1 MAEGKMHFAPVM
13 ALDTGDF
20 VVIGDK
26 VVEVDNTPREDVDGA
41 FLSVHGTT
49 FSHRADVWKRV
60 SARFSTNAMIP
71 RLDDDFNLDAYTI
84 DDVKTY
90 LTVLEGASLQF
101 RDGDLISTEWPDKDL
116 IYVDKA
122 LRKAATKRDGIY
134 EKDEVHG
141 LFARRYDSDGDC
153 YYAPVE
159 ADDQGIDKNWMLME
173 HYDIILGWRPVNIA
187 AVLKEAI

>member
-1 MAEGKMHFAPVM
+1 MSDDKYADEIRLSDLSSYIVLIHGSDIIADAIIYH
-13 ALDTGDF
+13 GDCWW
-20 VVIGDK
+20 K
-26 VVEVDNTPREDVDGA
+26 VLGN
-41 FLSVHGTT
+41 GTT
-49 FSHRADVWKRV
+49 MESEVLYAEKAGSLRHDAEEV
-60 SARFSTNAMIP
+60 TIP
-71 RLDDDFNLDAYTI
+71 I
-84 DDVKTY
+84 DDAKTY
-90 LTVLEGASLQF
+90 LTVMQGAPLQF

-122 LRKAATKRDGIY
+122 LRKAATKRDGVF

-173 HYDIILGWRPVNIA
+173 HYDLILEWRPVNIA

>member
-1 MAEGKMHFAPVM
+1 MSDDKYADEIRLSDLNSYIVLIRGSDIIADAIIYHGDCWWKVLGNRTTMESEVLYAEKAGSLRHDAEEIK
-13 ALDTGDF
+13 
-20 VVIGDK
+20 
-26 VVEVDNTPREDVDGA
+26 
-41 FLSVHGTT
+41 
-49 FSHRADVWKRV
+49 
-60 SARFSTNAMIP
+60 IP
-71 RLDDDFNLDAYTI
+71 I
-84 DDVKTY
+84 DDAKTY
-90 LTVLEGASLQF
+90 LTVMQGAPLQF

-122 LRKAATKRDGIY
+122 LRKAATKRDGVF

-159 ADDQGIDKNWMLME
+159 AEDQGIDKNWMLME
-173 HYDIILGWRPVNIA
+173 HYDLILEWRPVNIA

>member
-1 MAEGKMHFAPVM
+1 MSDDKYADEIRLSDLSSYIVLIRGSDIIANAIIYH
-13 ALDTGDF
+13 GDCWW
-20 VVIGDK
+20 K
-26 VVEVDNTPREDVDGA
+26 VLGN
-41 FLSVHGTT
+41 GTT
-49 FSHRADVWKRV
+49 MESEVLYAEKAGSLRHDAKEV
-60 SARFSTNAMIP
+60 TIP
-71 RLDDDFNLDAYTI
+71 I
-84 DDVKTY
+84 DDAKTY
-90 LTVLEGASLQF
+90 LTVIQGAPLQF

-122 LRKAATKRDGIY
+122 LRKAATKRDGVF
-134 EKDEVHG
+134 EEDEVHG

-173 HYDIILGWRPVNIA
+173 HYDLILEWRPVNIA

>member
-1 MAEGKMHFAPVM
+1 MSDNKYADDARLTDLSGHIFLRRGSDIIAD
-13 ALDTGDF
+13 AIIYHGDCWW
-20 VVIGDK
+20 K
-26 VVEVDNTPREDVDGA
+26 VLGN
-41 FLSVHGTT
+41 GTT
-49 FSHRADVWKRV
+49 MESEVLYAEKAGSLRHDVEEV
-60 SARFSTNAMIP
+60 TIP
-71 RLDDDFNLDAYTI
+71 I
-84 DDVKTY
+84 DDARTY
-90 LTVLEGASLQF
+90 LTVSEGAPLQF

-122 LRKAATKRDGIY
+122 LRKAATKRDGVF

-173 HYDIILGWRPVNIA
+173 HYDLILEWHPVNIA
-187 AVLKEAI
+187 TVLREAI

>member
-1 MAEGKMHFAPVM
+1 MSDDKYADEIRLSDLSSYIVLIRGSDIIANAIIYH
-13 ALDTGDF
+13 GDCWW
-20 VVIGDK
+20 K
-26 VVEVDNTPREDVDGA
+26 VLGN
-41 FLSVHGTT
+41 GTT
-49 FSHRADVWKRV
+49 MESEVLYAEKAGSLRHDAEEI
-60 SARFSTNAMIP
+60 TIP
-71 RLDDDFNLDAYTI
+71 I
-84 DDVKTY
+84 DDAKTY
-90 LTVLEGASLQF
+90 LTVMQGAPLQF

-122 LRKAATKRDGIY
+122 LRKAATKRDGVF

-173 HYDIILGWRPVNIA
+173 HYDLILEWRPVNIA
-187 AVLKEAI
+187 ALLKEAI

>member
-1 MAEGKMHFAPVM
+1 MSDDKYAEEIRLSDLSSYIVLIRGSDIIADAIIYH
-13 ALDTGDF
+13 GDCWW
-20 VVIGDK
+20 K
-26 VVEVDNTPREDVDGA
+26 VLGN
-41 FLSVHGTT
+41 GTT
-49 FSHRADVWKRV
+49 MESEVLYAEKAGSLRHDAEEV
-60 SARFSTNAMIP
+60 TIP
-71 RLDDDFNLDAYTI
+71 I
-84 DDVKTY
+84 DDAKTY
-90 LTVLEGASLQF
+90 LTVMQGAPLQF

-122 LRKAATKRDGIY
+122 LRKAATKRDGVF

-141 LFARRYDSDGDC
+141 LFARLYDSDGDC

-173 HYDIILGWRPVNIA
+173 HYDLILEWRPVNIA

>member
-1 MAEGKMHFAPVM
+1 MSDDKYADEIRLSDLSSYIVLIHGSDIIANAIIYH
-13 ALDTGDF
+13 GDCWW
-20 VVIGDK
+20 K
-26 VVEVDNTPREDVDGA
+26 VLGN
-41 FLSVHGTT
+41 GTT
-49 FSHRADVWKRV
+49 MESEVLYAEKAGSLRHDAKEV
-60 SARFSTNAMIP
+60 TIP
-71 RLDDDFNLDAYTI
+71 I
-84 DDVKTY
+84 DDAKTY
-90 LTVLEGASLQF
+90 LTVIQGAPLQF

-122 LRKAATKRDGIY
+122 LRKAATKRDGVF

-173 HYDIILGWRPVNIA
+173 HYDLILEWRPVNIA

>member
-1 MAEGKMHFAPVM
+1 MSDDKYAEEIRLSDLSSYIVLISGSNIIVDAIIYH
-13 ALDTGDF
+13 GDCWW
-20 VVIGDK
+20 K
-26 VVEVDNTPREDVDGA
+26 VLGN
-41 FLSVHGTT
+41 GTT
-49 FSHRADVWKRV
+49 MESEVLYAEKAGSLRHDAEEV
-60 SARFSTNAMIP
+60 TIP
-71 RLDDDFNLDAYTI
+71 I
-84 DDVKTY
+84 DDARTY
-90 LTVLEGASLQF
+90 LTVSEGAPLQF

-122 LRKAATKRDGIY
+122 LRKAATKRDGVF

-173 HYDIILGWRPVNIA
+173 HYDLILEWRPVNIA

>member
-1 MAEGKMHFAPVM
+1 MSDDKYADEIRLSDLSRYIVLIRGSDIIANAIIYH
-13 ALDTGDF
+13 GDCWW
-20 VVIGDK
+20 K
-26 VVEVDNTPREDVDGA
+26 VLGN
-41 FLSVHGTT
+41 GTT
-49 FSHRADVWKRV
+49 MESEVLYAEKAGSLRHDAKEV
-60 SARFSTNAMIP
+60 TIP
-71 RLDDDFNLDAYTI
+71 I
-84 DDVKTY
+84 DDAKTY
-90 LTVLEGASLQF
+90 LTVIQGSPLQF

-122 LRKAATKRDGIY
+122 LRKAATKRDGVF

-159 ADDQGIDKNWMLME
+159 ADDQSIDKNWMLME
-173 HYDIILGWRPVNIA
+173 HYDLILEWRPVNIA